1 MLNDCFIN
9 PSALYLYP
17 SGPSPSISASSSLPR
32 PFSAFPPSR
41 LGAGTK
47 LPPPLLPSISR
58 YVRKLPETLLALHD
72 LPSVHLRM
80 PASRSSHTNT
90 DPEVM
95 DCLSFSDNLRCT
107 RGNRPKRHASKSL
120 IASAGL
126 RTCPLYVSVMCAVG
140 LDIDPARV
148 LGIRSPY
155 REGTKCLAG
164 FPCVEQSA
172 IEIAIVT
179 CPFGRLS
186 TKLGT
191 EAARMPC

>member
-1 MLNDCFIN
+1 MRWRFCPVVVLILKDCFIN
-9 PSALYLYP
+9 PSGLYLYP

-32 PFSAFPPSR
+32 PLSGVFPPSL

-58 YVRKLPETLLALHD
+58 YVRKLPETRLALHD

-90 DPEVM
+90 DPDCI

-107 RGNRPKRHASKSL
+107 RGKIPNRQASKSL

-126 RTCPLYVSVMCAVG
+126 RTCPLYVSIICATR
-140 LDIDPARV
+140 LDIDPVRV
-148 LGIRSPY
+148 LGMRSHYKDNLPSVLPTALEC
-155 REGTKCLAG
+155 RPVILDSNRRG
-164 FPCVEQSA
+164 
-172 IEIAIVT
+172 
-179 CPFGRLS
+179 
-186 TKLGT
+186 
-191 EAARMPC
+191 